1 MTSKVKLFITCLMF
15 GSLLGIL
22 PPPSSAQQNPNP
34 QYSVQEF
41 ESLKKRVS
49 ELEKQLQTVENVE
62 KMELQAKLAEAN
74 AKLLNAEFAKLERDL
89 RDSNDEWLRTWSHWF
104 LVIIS
109 AFITILIGVS
119 TIFWFWLK
127 SRADRRI
134 ADEVEKNLNGFRQAL
149 DEVCTQ
155 KKDLKKLKRDHAEAI
170 LENYIDDSLPYERN
184 HPKQVKALPEDVLLA
199 MLDDDRESVSLRCKT
214 AEILVARNF
223 PAMDVPL
230 LKLLDSVHESN
241 IELDIDY
248 FEMERLMRSFLEF
261 LGQNPTSEVCEGLL
275 KFLNRLLR
283 EDSQYRDVLV
293 TETTFSLANVS
304 IALNNENPVPI
315 LRRAILYLRVGEESS
330 KALAN
335 LASCFNEFNEPK
347 ATEELL
353 IRHGE
358 SLSSDVVDKCLELLN
373 KHDPEFVEKWRT
385 QNKPDGTES
394 S

>member
-22 PPPSSAQQNPNP
+22 PPPSSAQQNPNLH
-34 QYSVQEF
+34 YSVQEF

-89 RDSNDEWLRTWSHWF
+89 RDSHNDWLIKWSA
-104 LVIIS
+104 LVL
-109 AFITILIGVS
+109 ALLALVGAVL
-119 TIFWFWLK
+119 WYWLK
-127 SRADRRI
+127 SKTNQLI
-134 ADEVEKNLNGFRQAL
+134 TDEVEKNLNGFKEGL
-149 DEVCTQ
+149 KEVYIQ
-155 KKDLKKLKRDHAEAI
+155 KKDLKKLKRDHAAAI
-170 LENYIDDSLPYERN
+170 LENYINDRLPYERN

-199 MLDDDRESVSLRCKT
+199 MLDDDRESVSLRCKA

-223 PAMDVPL
+223 SAMDVPL

-283 EDSQYRDVLV
+283 EDSQYRDVLL